1 MPRTLLLKNA
11 TVVATMDDEQREIAD
26 GAVFITDNR
35 ITAVGPTAEL
45 PADADQV
52 IDLSGH
58 VLMPGLVNT
67 HHHMFQSLTRALPAA
82 QNAEL
87 FDWLSALFPVWG
99 NITPEMMTVSAQTSM
114 AELMLSGCTT
124 AADHAYFYVNGSRLE
139 DNLEAA
145 HRLGMRYHGV
155 RGAITLGQSQGG
167 LPPDHV
173 VERDEDA
180 VLKEMQRVVE
190 AHHDHADD
198 AMIRVALGPSSP
210 FTVSPDLMR
219 QSAVLARDLGV
230 LMHTHTAENSKDLA
244 FSQERYGMTPAQ
256 FAEETGWVGDD
267 VWHAHCVHLDDHGI
281 KLFGRT
287 GTGVAHCPCSNM
299 RLASGIAPIRK
310 MLDHD
315 VKVGLGVDGTASN
328 DGNDLLGEARQAML
342 VARVRHEDPTAMSAR
357 EALWLATRGGARV
370 LGRDDNIGRLAPG
383 YCADLIAFDLGDI
396 AYAGGQI
403 DPLASLLFSA
413 PRRVAYS
420 IINGRTV
427 VDQGRLTPIELPAL
441 VEQHNR
447 LARQLVN
454 G

>member
-11 TVVATMDDEQREIAD
+11 TLVATLDDDHGEIAD
-26 GAVFITDNR
+26 GAVLITDNR
-35 ITAVGPTAEL
+35 ISAVGATADL
-45 PADADQV
+45 PQSADEV
-52 IDLSGH
+52 IDLRGH
-58 VLMPGLVNT
+58 VVIPGLVNT

-87 FDWLSALFPVWG
+87 FDWLCALFPVWG
-99 NITPEMMTVSAQTSM
+99 NITPEMMTASATTSM
-114 AELMLSGCTT
+114 AELVLSGCTT
-124 AADHAYFYVNGSRLE
+124 AADHAYLYVNGSRLE

-145 HRLGMRYHGV
+145 HAVGLRYHGV

-167 LPPDHV
+167 LPPDQV
-173 VERDEDA
+173 VEQDEDA

-190 AHHDHADD
+190 THHQRADD
-198 AMIRVALGPSSP
+198 AMIQVALGPSSP

-219 QSAVLARDLGV
+219 QSALLARDLGV

-256 FAEETGWVGDD
+256 FAEHTGWVGED

-281 KLFGRT
+281 DLFGRT

-310 MLDHD
+310 MLDQG

-370 LGRDDNIGRLAPG
+370 LGRDHAIGRLAPG
-383 YCADLIAFDLGDI
+383 YCADLIAFDLNDI

-413 PRRVAYS
+413 PRRVSYS
-420 IINGRTV
+420 FINGRKV
-427 VDQGRLTPIELPAL
+427 VDRGRLATVDLPRL
-441 VEQHNR
+441 VENHNR
-447 LARQLVN
+447 LSRQLI
-454 G
+454 GA